1 MSDALKMQNRLAAFA
16 LEESLPIGAI
26 FDLDIPLLN
35 KAADDGMASTTTADA
50 KVWSNPFDFPL
61 QLVDLNYNATGG
73 GITANDTNYAQI
85 QAKTTDGVSATP
97 ALGMQLETKITG
109 GTGNIA
115 DGVGVTTTTKQSGGG
130 VVGVGGS
137 LFVGIAKQGSGV
149 IVRAGMVTARLRRI

>member
-1 MSDALKMQNRLAAFA
+1 MSDAQKMQQRLAAFA

-50 KVWSNPFDFPL
+50 KVWANPFDFPM
-61 QLVDLNYNATGG
+61 QLVGLNYNATGG

-115 DGVGVTTTTKQSGGG
+115 DGVGVTTTTKQTNSI
-130 VVGVGGS
+130 VGVGGS

-149 IVRAGMVTARLRRI
+149 IVRAGLVTARLRRV

>member
-1 MSDALKMQNRLAAFA
+1 MSDAQKMQQRLAAFA
-16 LEESLPIGAI
+16 QEESLPIGAI
-26 FDLDIPLLN
+26 FDFDVPLLT

-50 KVWSNPFDFPL
+50 KVWNNPYDFPV
-61 QLVDLNYNATGG
+61 QLVGLSYNPTGG
-73 GITANDTNYAQI
+73 GITAHDTNYAQI
-85 QAKTTDGVSATP
+85 QAKTTDGAGGAA

-115 DGVGVTTTTKQSGGG
+115 DGISATTTTKQTAS

-149 IVRAGMVTARLRRI
+149 IVRAGLVTARLRRI